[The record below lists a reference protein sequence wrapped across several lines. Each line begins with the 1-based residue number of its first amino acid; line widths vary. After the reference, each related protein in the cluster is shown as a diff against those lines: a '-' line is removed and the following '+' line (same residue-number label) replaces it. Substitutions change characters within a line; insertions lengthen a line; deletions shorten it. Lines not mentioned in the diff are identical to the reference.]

1 MATGSAQGFRLA
13 LRLAARQWRAGDLW
27 LILAAGVLAVAIT
40 TLIAALGDRL
50 ERALVHRAADL
61 LGADLVF
68 SGSQPPSA
76 AALAVAGEHR
86 LRQTQTID
94 FSTMLWRRSGGKEG
108 GAIGGENGSEGENR
122 ANTDD
127 GGSVLLVSVR
137 AAGDDYPLRG
147 ELRLR
152 DAAGGE
158 RRAAAGPPPGE
169 AWLEPRAAEE
179 LGIRIGDRVEVGD
192 KALTVTAL
200 VVDEPDRGGDFM
212 AMSPRVLMHRADLEA
227 TGVIQPGSRVRY
239 RLLHAGNDAD
249 VAAAREAL
257 EKLRAAHE
265 EVLDVRSGSRRTAS
279 ALSRTLQFLS
289 LAAVLGVVLCGATL
303 ALVADRQAR
312 RLYDTVALLRTFGMA
327 RALVWRVLL
336 VEVLTIALAAGTL
349 GAALGF
355 LAQDLLA
362 RLLVDL
368 LPANLPPPGAAA
380 LAAGFACAF
389 VALPA
394 FLLPPLARLA
404 EVSPLRVL
412 RRDLAPPSARVT
424 RHYALG
430 LGLLALLLVVTA
442 ADPALAF
449 ALLGGVAALGA
460 LGVPLAAYGLRALA
474 RRRAR
479 LPLPLRLAADRLAHT
494 PLRAGA
500 QLVAFALIFT
510 TLTLATLLRDD
521 LFASWQK
528 QLPADAPNL
537 FAMNLLPHE
546 RDAFLAALERDG
558 IAPPVLYPVTP
569 GRLLRIGD
577 VPLAERIDADSDAGR
592 SLDRDLVLTSGIDEP
607 GSVTAGE
614 PITAATPPG
623 FVSVEEKLAERME
636 LQVGEQLLFMVAG
649 EEVKVTVIGLRQ
661 VDWDSFRP
669 NFFMVMSPGT
679 LAGAPYTLLSS
690 FRADQPRALMRTMRS
705 EFPALTLLEIGP
717 LLERVAG
724 FVDGLADGVRFIGLV
739 LLVAALLL
747 LGASVVATLDERL
760 AEAALLR
767 VLGARRALLRRTLA
781 AEFALL
787 GGAAGLVAVI
797 GTEVARRQI
806 YTQLLDLA
814 WTPLPALLLLPPAA
828 ALLLALAGLLA
839 ARRSLGASAATVLR
853 EG

>member
-1 MATGSAQGFRLA
+1 MTTGTRHHGFRLA

-68 SGSQPPSA
+68 SGSQPPSP
-76 AALAVAGEHR
+76 AALAVAGAYR
-86 LRQTQTID
+86 LRQTQTVD
-94 FSTMLWRRSGGKEG
+94 FSTMLWRR
-108 GAIGGENGSEGENR
+108 GAG
-122 ANTDD
+122 D
-127 GGSVLLVSVR
+127 GGNVLLVSVR
-137 AAGDDYPLRG
+137 AAGDGYPLRG
-147 ELRLR
+147 ELRVR
-152 DAAGGE
+152 NADGRETIAH
-158 RRAAAGPPPGE
+158 AGPPPGE
-169 AWLEPRAAEE
+169 AWLEPRAADE
-179 LGIRIGDRVEVGD
+179 LGIAIGDRVEIGD
-192 KALTVTAL
+192 HALAVTAL

-212 AMSPRVLMHRADLEA
+212 AMSPRVLMHRADLDA
-227 TGVIQPGSRVRY
+227 TGVVQPGSRVRY
-239 RLLHAGNDAD
+239 RILHAGADAD
-249 VAAAREAL
+249 VAAARDALEAL
-257 EKLRAAHE
+257 RAPHE

-289 LAAVLGVVLCGATL
+289 LAAVLGIVLCGATL

-327 RALVWRVLL
+327 RAMVWRVLL
-336 VEVLTIALAAGTL
+336 VEVLIIALAAGTL
-349 GAALGF
+349 GALLGF
-355 LAQDLLA
+355 VAQDALA
-362 RLLVDL
+362 RLLADL
-368 LPANLPPPGAAA
+368 LPDNLPPPGAAP

-412 RRDLAPPSARVT
+412 RRDLAPPSARVA

-430 LGLLALLLVVTA
+430 LGALALLLVVTA
-442 ADPALAF
+442 ADRALAF
-449 ALLGGVAALGA
+449 ALLGGVAALVV
-460 LGVPLAAYGLRALA
+460 LSVPLAAYGLRALA

-479 LPLPLRLAADRLAHT
+479 LPLPLRLAADRLAHM

-510 TLTLATLLRDD
+510 TLALATLLRDD

-528 QLPADAPNL
+528 QLPADAPNV

-546 RDAFLAALERDG
+546 RDAFLAALADHG
-558 IAPPVLYPVTP
+558 IAPPALYPVTP

-577 VPLAERIDADSDAGR
+577 TPLAERIAADSDAGR
-592 SLDRDLVLTSGIDEP
+592 SLDRDLVLTTGVDEAD
-607 GSVTAGE
+607 SIVAGK
-614 PITAATPPG
+614 PITAATPAG
-623 FVSVEEKLAERME
+623 FVSVEEKLAQRME
-636 LQVGEQLLFMVAG
+636 LQVGEQLLFVVAG
-649 EEVKVTVIGLRQ
+649 EEVKVTVSGLRK

-679 LAGAPYTLLSS
+679 LEGAPYTLLSS
-690 FRADQPRALMRTMRS
+690 FRAAEPRVLMREMRGG
-705 EFPALTLLEIGP
+705 FPALTLLELGP
-717 LLERVAG
+717 LLERLAG
-724 FVDGLADGVRFIGLV
+724 FVDGLAAGVRFIGLV

-747 LGASVVATLDERL
+747 LAASVVATLDERL

-767 VLGARRALLRRTLA
+767 VLGARRALLRGTLA

-787 GGAAGLVAVI
+787 GGGAGLVAVI

-806 YTQLLDLA
+806 YTQLLDLP
-814 WTPLPALLLLPPAA
+814 WTPLPALLLLPLAA

-839 ARRSLGASAATVLR
+839 AHRSLDASAATVLR
-853 EG
+853 EA